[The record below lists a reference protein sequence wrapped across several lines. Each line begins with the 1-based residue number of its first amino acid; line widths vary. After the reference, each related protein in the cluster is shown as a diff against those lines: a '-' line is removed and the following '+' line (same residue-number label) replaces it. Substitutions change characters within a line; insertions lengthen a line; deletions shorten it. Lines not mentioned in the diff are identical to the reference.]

1 MSAPRV
7 LLIEDDADLQTLL
20 YEVLVSEGYEVHVAM
35 PDDVLYMVQE
45 ISPELLLIGCDGRGT
60 FEPGWEIRAMLRR
73 EQPQVVLVM
82 LTTSTAAVEEL
93 GQTARGRV
101 FDGGL
106 RKPFTIDELLRTLAA
121 HVPSAGQAC

>member
-7 LLIEDDADLQTLL
+7 LLIEDDAALQTLL

-35 PDDVLYMVQE
+35 RDDVLYMAQE

-60 FEPGWEIRAMLRR
+60 FEPGWEIGAMLRR
-73 EQPQVVLVM
+73 ELPQVVLVM
-82 LTTSTAAVEEL
+82 LTTSGAAVEEL
-93 GQTARGRV
+93 GATTRGRV

-106 RKPFTIDELLRTLAA
+106 RKPFSIDELLRMLAA
-121 HVPSAGQAC
+121 HVQ